1 MNIKV
6 NAHAISL
13 SSGCRRLLMLS
24 SLFILI
30 TACGEVEVG
39 DGTVVNSIPLP
50 LDSDLSL
57 FCENVGIGT
66 DKCVLDDPA
75 NPYARIGV
83 NAEYDHDNDETTT
96 NKIIKFDLTEDA
108 PSAKARFYLWATAQA
123 QSARGE
129 NQYYTALSL
138 HEVYT
143 ESGSLLI
150 KEQAKKAYR
159 AALDNH
165 FNEVTFYL
173 IELPEGDVFFPESI
187 KKLVGQNM
195 YDPPSILGLAPLFDS
210 DLLTLE
216 AFGEWGYYYD
226 VDTGIIS
233 QNF

>member
-1 MNIKV
+1 MNTTVRARIQAPGSKS
-6 NAHAISL
+6 IWPMLL
-13 SSGCRRLLMLS
+13 SV
-24 SLFILI
+24 LI
-30 TACGEVEVG
+30 VLVTACGEVEVG
-39 DGTVVNSIPLP
+39 DGTVANTIPLP
-50 LDSDLSL
+50 TDSDLSL

-83 NAEYDHDNDETTT
+83 NAEYDDDNDETTT
-96 NKIIKFDLTEDA
+96 NKIIKFSLTEDA

-138 HEVYT
+138 HEIFT

-165 FNEVTFYL
+165 FNEVTFFL
-173 IELPEGDVFFPESI
+173 IELPEGDVFFPESV

-195 YDPPSILGLAPLFDS
+195 YDPSILGLAPLFDS
-210 DLLTLE
+210 DLRTLE